1 MAAAHGEEAKLLWG
15 DKVLTNAHNEWL
27 TTLINTGVFGALS
40 HIGIY
45 VTATRRYLGA
55 WQHNY
60 LLVGAAAS
68 VVSYMAYN
76 FFCYQQ
82 VCCTPF
88 VFLVMGI
95 GEYIWRREAEHSGG

>member
-1 MAAAHGEEAKLLWG
+1 
-15 DKVLTNAHNEWL
+15 
-27 TTLINTGVFGALS
+27 
-40 HIGIY
+40 
-45 VTATRRYLGA
+45 
-55 WQHNY
+55 
-60 LLVGAAAS
+60 
-68 VVSYMAYN
+68 MAYN